1 MSFLVY
7 NGNMNTWIGGLA
19 RMMKRRL
26 YTAFG
31 LILIAIGCAALFY
44 LYSGT
49 TSEDYRHEWKLG
61 PGELRELA
69 IRSRSQGLNVEF
81 EAAGQGADSIVM
93 EGKAEPETVKRLS
106 EAQIRDGRLELDLD
120 PRESFRFFDWGSWNE
135 RHHVTVRL
143 SDPETLEK
151 LQLRADSGSIRLT
164 GASAG
169 SAELSTDSGSIR
181 IQNYKGGRLVLKSD
195 SGSVEAERIEAELAV
210 SSDSGSIRVQQLTG
224 ESTLSSDSGSIQL
237 RKADTSSA
245 EIHSD
250 SGSVK
255 VYLPAAFDGFY
266 ELQSD
271 TGSIRAPEQKGI
283 SPEVIKV
290 KTDTG
295 SIRIEQT

>member
-1 MSFLVY
+1 
-7 NGNMNTWIGGLA
+7 
-19 RMMKRRL
+19 MMKRGL

-210 SSDSGSIRVQQLTG
+210 SSDSGSI
-224 ESTLSSDSGSIQL
+224 QL